1 MAYKNYDKQVD
12 YSIRLDEMMAAGA
25 SAQEVQDTLNQ
36 RVSKALDNEELRQ
49 YAYDSAYTKAREY
62 IDRQSALSL
71 PQAVTGSGTG
81 SRRTSQY
88 EERLAAALDA
98 YENREPFS
106 YDPESDPAYQSYRS
120 MYRREGDR
128 ARREAIGSA
137 AALTGGQAST
147 AAVAAAS
154 QAQDYYNSKL
164 GDAIPGL
171 YELAY
176 QMYQDE
182 GDDLLTSLNYLAKLT
197 ESEIE
202 NDRADREFAYKLA
215 KDERDYR
222 QSMYESTK
230 SRDDDDRAR
239 GTSAENEAHDRA
251 MAFLNAGVMPT
262 DAMLK
267 AAGMDKT
274 TAESYRA
281 AALRKLN
288 KK

>member
-25 SAQEVQDTLNQ
+25 SAQEVQDALNQ

-71 PQAVTGSGTG
+71 PQTTAGGTD
-81 SRRTSQY
+81 SRKASQY

-106 YDPESDPAYQSYRS
+106 YDPESDPVYQSYRS

-197 ESEIE
+197 ESEAE
-202 NDRADREFAYKLA
+202 NARADREFAYKLA

-239 GTSAENEAHDRA
+239 GLSAENEAHDRA